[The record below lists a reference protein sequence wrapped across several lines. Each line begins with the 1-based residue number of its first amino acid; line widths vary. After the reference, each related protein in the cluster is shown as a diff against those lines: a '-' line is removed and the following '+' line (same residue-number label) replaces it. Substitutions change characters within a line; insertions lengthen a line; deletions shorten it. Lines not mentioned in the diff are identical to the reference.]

1 MIWMSAYVDKYIRV
15 GKEKIDM
22 KDLSKFKMMIVVLLT
37 LGFLLSGCAV
47 QNKHL
52 ERVGRVAMIEHGKI
66 NEFKELHKAVQPEAL
81 EKLRKHNIYNYSIYL
96 KDLGEAKAAM
106 FGYFE
111 STGDSFD
118 ADVLHDEKGLHS
130 SDMEEVFYFAGKTDA
145 RVDKSKVQRYGMVI
159 GLRPEMVEPYK
170 LLHKYSWPEV
180 LDAIEKGNI
189 RNYSIYLHKLD
200 DKFYLFSYFEYV
212 GSNFEADMAAIDN
225 DPATIAW
232 MKFTDAGCQLPIP
245 TRAEGEWWAN
255 MEEIFHCD

>member
-1 MIWMSAYVDKYIRV
+1 
-15 GKEKIDM
+15 M
-22 KDLSKFKMMIVVLLT
+22 KQLLKVKVILMVLLT
-37 LGFLLSGCAV
+37 LGGCAV
-47 QNKHL
+47 QMEKTQ
-52 ERVGRVAMIEHGKI
+52 RTGRVAILKPGKI
-66 NEFKELHKAVQPEAL
+66 DRFKELHKTAQPDML
-81 EKLRKHNIYNYSIYL
+81 EKMKERNVHNYSIYL
-96 KDLGEAKAAM
+96 KDLGEAKSAV
-106 FGYFE
+106 FSYFE
-111 STGDSFD
+111 YTGDSFD

-130 SDMEEVFYFAGKTDA
+130 SDMEEVFYFAGKTDEW
-145 RVDKSKVQRYGMVI
+145 VDKSKVQRYGMVI

-225 DPATIAW
+225 APATIAW
-232 MKFTDAGCQLPIP
+232 IKFTDAGCQLPIP

-255 MEEIFHCD
+255 MEEIFHYD